1 MLTAYYNCFLVALVF
16 VCFKTPVS
24 LPTELYSCF
33 NFPQSLYGPTVSRSL
48 SPLQLVIKNN
58 ADEARQ
64 LLLQNPQLAYALLQA
79 QVIMRLIDPKMAQ
92 EMLHRGGPQRAE
104 SAPPV
109 RLPVGRPTEKHG
121 ELPPPPPPHGVP
133 PPPPPQQQ
141 PQPMS
146 VQQMPTCAGYTSLSI
161 LLFLGTDLVLYPFA
175 GQLPDRPS
183 PHKSVHRSASPQ
195 HRR

>member
-1 MLTAYYNCFLVALVF
+1 MIA
-16 VCFKTPVS
+16 VS
-24 LPTELYSCF
+24 T
-33 NFPQSLYGPTVSRSL
+33 
-48 SPLQLVIKNN
+48 LQLVIKNN

-104 SAPPV
+104 PAPPV
-109 RLPVGRPTEKHG
+109 RLPPGGRVMEKQM

-146 VQQMPTCAGYTSLSI
+146 VQHPPVHLTVCTTVVSVLCPSFTLQASCQTHPAAPGPSSCQQAACTTCGA
-161 LLFLGTDLVLYPFA
+161 
-175 GQLPDRPS
+175 
-183 PHKSVHRSASPQ
+183 
-195 HRR
+195 